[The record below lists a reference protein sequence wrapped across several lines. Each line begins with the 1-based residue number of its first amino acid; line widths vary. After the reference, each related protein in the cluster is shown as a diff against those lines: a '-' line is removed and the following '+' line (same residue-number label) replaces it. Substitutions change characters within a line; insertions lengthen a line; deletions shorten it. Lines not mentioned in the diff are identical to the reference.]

1 MWYWGQKGPGFSH
14 EGYKEIRYKNCK
26 RNSEFLWNK
35 VTDERTRSEHSSRD
49 RATGPWRGSSA
60 LFYLIVMQM
69 MFSTKI
75 ANLLARCHPVHKADV
90 DKAAFF
96 SHFCSNKLTSSAE
109 HFNLII
115 SRGRGMV
122 FNNHRASCR
131 EASPPFAPVLQ
142 PLGQM
147 RLCTS
152 RNRCLLTGISAVS

>member
-1 MWYWGQKGPGFSH
+1 M
-14 EGYKEIRYKNCK
+14 RYKNCQ
-26 RNSEFLWNK
+26 RNNEFLWTK
-35 VTDERTRSEHSSRD
+35 VTDERAGSEHSGRD
-49 RATGPWRGSSA
+49 HATGPWRGSSA
-60 LFYLIVMQM
+60 LFYLIAMQM
-69 MFSTKI
+69 MFSTTI
-75 ANLLARCHPVHKADV
+75 ANLLARCHTVRKADA

-131 EASPPFAPVLQ
+131 EASPPSARILQ

-147 RLCTS
+147 RACTS
-152 RNRCLLTGISAVS
+152 RNRCLLTGLSAAS

>member
-1 MWYWGQKGPGFSH
+1 M
-14 EGYKEIRYKNCK
+14 
-26 RNSEFLWNK
+26 WNK
-35 VTDERTRSEHSSRD
+35 VTDERTGSKHSSRD
-49 RATGPWRGSSA
+49 HATGPWRGSSA

-75 ANLLARCHPVHKADV
+75 ANLLARCHPVRKAYV

-131 EASPPFAPVLQ
+131 EASPF
-142 PLGQM
+142 PLL
-147 RLCTS
+147 RFRS
-152 RNRCLLTGISAVS
+152 HWDRCACACLRIDGCRQVHLLSLSEQQ